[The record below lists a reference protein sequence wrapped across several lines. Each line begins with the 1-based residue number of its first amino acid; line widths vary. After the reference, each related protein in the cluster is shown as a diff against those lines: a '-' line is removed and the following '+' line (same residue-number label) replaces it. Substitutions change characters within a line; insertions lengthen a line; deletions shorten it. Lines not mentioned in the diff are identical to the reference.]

1 MTRDSARTVSSLQS
15 ARSCS
20 LRRRRTDGGFQIST
34 PLPPASLPPI
44 PATPESAVLANRP
57 YLCMVLGAAS
67 FAVMSTLV
75 SIAGERCPWQ
85 LVAMVR
91 SFLAMVFAG
100 GWAVAAGVPLVW
112 VRPPVLWIRSLAG
125 SMALM
130 SGFFSL
136 TRLHTTEVLTLT
148 NMFPIWVALLS
159 WPLLGLRPERSL
171 WLAVGC
177 GVLGVVCMQQP
188 QIAQG
193 NYVWLIAFGS
203 SFWSAIALLGLHRLG
218 GLDTRAVVAHFSAVS
233 MIASSL
239 AWALWPTL
247 TQPAAAAAAAAK
259 PTAGPLEWSWSLV
272 GLLLLVGVTA
282 TIGQLFLTKAF
293 ATGHPGRVS
302 VVGLS
307 QVGFGMLLELLF
319 RGRNFNSLT
328 VVGIV
333 LVLAPTAWV
342 MLRERRPAVP
352 IDP

>member
-1 MTRDSARTVSSLQS
+1 
-15 ARSCS
+15 
-20 LRRRRTDGGFQIST
+20 
-34 PLPPASLPPI
+34 
-44 PATPESAVLANRP
+44 
-57 YLCMVLGAAS
+57 
-67 FAVMSTLV
+67 
-75 SIAGERCPWQ
+75 
-85 LVAMVR
+85 
-91 SFLAMVFAG
+91 
-100 GWAVAAGVPLVW
+100 
-112 VRPPVLWIRSLAG
+112 
-125 SMALM
+125 
-130 SGFFSL
+130 
-136 TRLHTTEVLTLT
+136 
-148 NMFPIWVALLS
+148 MFPIWVALLS